1 LRGSSELAGSNYNDG
16 WGAHCYVPGKP
27 AAGKTSRIGMCFV
40 KSR

>member
-1 LRGSSELAGSNYNDG
+1 MIPSFRTWTCAAGLA
-16 WGAHCYVPGKP
+16 CE